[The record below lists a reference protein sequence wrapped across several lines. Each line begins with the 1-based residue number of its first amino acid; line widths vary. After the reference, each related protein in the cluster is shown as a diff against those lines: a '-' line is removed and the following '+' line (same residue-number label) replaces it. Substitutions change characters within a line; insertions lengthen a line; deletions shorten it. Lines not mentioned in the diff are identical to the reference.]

1 MGQLLQAL
9 SSSLPSPSLEEEP
22 LTKKLCIIVFQLH
35 LEISIL
41 FTAFFSYEYMVFQ
54 RKYVIIV
61 APQISNH
68 THLFFKS
75 QKDYDVEK

>member
-9 SSSLPSPSLEEEP
+9 SSSLPSPSLQEEL
-22 LTKKLCIIVFQLH
+22 LTKKWCIIVFQLH
-35 LEISIL
+35 LEISVL
-41 FTAFFSYEYMVFQ
+41 YTEVFFYEYMVFQ

-68 THLFFKS
+68 FFFFLNA